1 MATTKVLLREDID
14 TLGGRGEIVKVRAGY
29 ARNYLLPQG
38 MASLAT
44 KGNLKQIENER
55 TALLK
60 KAAVERSTAEAQADQ
75 MGDISLTFARKVG
88 ETGHLF
94 GSVTSMDIVE
104 ALKEKGYEIDRRRV
118 TLKDVIKE
126 TGEFTVP
133 VKLHREVTIDVP
145 VKVTDEEG
153 NIIETEEAKK
163 EKADRAAIAEADRI
177 AAEKAA
183 EAEAKAKAKA
193 ETANDSNETS
203 DEETAE

>member
-60 KAAVERSTAEAQADQ
+60 KAAVERSTAEAQAAQ
-75 MGDISLTFARKVG
+75 MGDISLEFARKVG

-133 VKLHREVTIDVP
+133 VKLHRDVTIDVP
-145 VKVTDEEG
+145 VKVTDEDG
-153 NIIETEEAKK
+153 NIIETEEAKQA
-163 EKADRAAIAEADRI
+163 KADRAAQAEAD
-177 AAEKAA
+177 KAA
-183 EAEAKAKAKA
+183 EARAAEAAKA
-193 ETANDSNETS
+193 EATAETN
-203 DEETAE
+203 EETNDDTTEE

>member
-60 KAAVERSTAEAQADQ
+60 KAAVERSTAEAQAAQ
-75 MGDISLTFARKVG
+75 MGDISLEFARKVG

-104 ALKEKGYEIDRRRV
+104 ALKEKGYDIDRRRV

-145 VKVTDEEG
+145 VKVTDEDG
-153 NIIETEEAKK
+153 NIIETEEAKQAK
-163 EKADRAAIAEADRI
+163 
-177 AAEKAA
+177 AEKAA
-183 EAEAKAKAKA
+183 QAEADKAAEARAAETAKA
-193 ETANDSNETS
+193 EATQATNEENNDDTT
-203 DEETAE
+203 EE

>member
-1 MATTKVLLREDID
+1 
-14 TLGGRGEIVKVRAGY
+14 
-29 ARNYLLPQG
+29 
-38 MASLAT
+38 
-44 KGNLKQIENER
+44 
-55 TALLK
+55 
-60 KAAVERSTAEAQADQ
+60 
-75 MGDISLTFARKVG
+75 
-88 ETGHLF
+88 
-94 GSVTSMDIVE
+94 MDIVE

-183 EAEAKAKAKA
+183 EAEAKA